1 MSLSSLSFI
10 TQTHTNTY
18 TNHKHFHSGLSPIIY
33 ILNYSSS
40 WREVLSHANLSFPTM
55 RNEDNYLD
63 LNNLPDD
70 FSRDGN
76 KQTLEEG
83 SSSGQRKKKGSKE
96 GKDES
101 GKVYECRFCSLK
113 FCKSQALG
121 GHMNRHR
128 QGKETET
135 LNQARQL
142 VYRNDTLTPPGIT
155 PFGYQTADPTIYRSV
170 YSSPMLYTGSSSTN
184 LVPQPLQPPYPY
196 SSNQYSPYN
205 NINDYYFSQSFRGN
219 RSISPNPNLPTT
231 TTVNYMAGG
240 PVESS
245 YTCVGEPID
254 QTGFPNRG
262 SAKVRAPP
270 LEPPQVRDGD
280 ASRQRLDPSLRLP
293 INRFQDHHSL

>member
-1 MSLSSLSFI
+1 
-10 TQTHTNTY
+10 
-18 TNHKHFHSGLSPIIY
+18 
-33 ILNYSSS
+33 
-40 WREVLSHANLSFPTM
+40 M

-63 LNNLPDD
+63 LNNLPVDS
-70 FSRDGN
+70 SRDSN

-128 QGKETET
+128 QERETET

-205 NINDYYFSQSFRGN
+205 NVNDYYFSQSIRGN
-219 RSISPNPNLPTT
+219 RSISPNPNLHTT
-231 TTVNYMAGG
+231 TTVNYMAGGG

-245 YTCVGEPID
+245 YTCVGEPVD

-262 SAKVRAPP
+262 SAIVRAAPPP
-270 LEPPQVRDGD
+270 LEPPQVRDGE
-280 ASRQRLDPSLRLP
+280 ASRQRLDHSLRLP
-293 INRFQDHHSL
+293 INRFQDHH